1 MKKNTISIIGG
12 AGRAGLPLSLML
24 ASKNC
29 KKNIKKK
36 LFLQIIIIISKNQK

>member
-29 KKNIKKK
+29 KTIIIDVDLKK
-36 LFLQIIIIISKNQK
+36 LIY